1 MSRTFAVRPI
11 PRLLAVVLASM
22 TLAACGGGGGGGGD
36 AGGGGTITPK
46 SISGRVVDGYM
57 VGATVQCMQGSTA
70 IATTLSGANGGYAF
84 DLPAGQ
90 SCDSIESRGGLDV
103 GVTPTNPADDIPR
116 PNLVLRAPVPA
127 GAASVSNLFVT
138 PASTLVQALV
148 AGGRSVTEAQDLVRT
163 RLGVSSTADL
173 LAADPAADLAL
184 YRINAALAQILEQV
198 SAAIAAAG
206 GIVDDAGFAAVSN
219 ATIQALAASLSAG
232 TTLEQL
238 TAAPD
243 ALVPTSPLVAL
254 IEQATSN
261 AKANASVATQLAT
274 VQPHTLALVSAPL
287 VALAAQQVLGAA
299 SLQDVVDAA
308 GDIAERGGA
317 APVVGSLVDVL
328 DEVAGAG
335 QAQAILDAMAA
346 AAQSAAAGTTGSASI
361 TVGAA
366 SIVVEVP
373 GGASNFLRLAGD
385 TVSLYSP
392 IGSPVDAT
400 LAEFGSASGVSV
412 PQNLSK
418 VGFTLAA
425 SADSTQLAAAREVPL
440 AIDIRDGTGTRVVQA
455 IVDRVLVSQDA
466 GGVAQATV
474 PAGATVTVY
483 GKTASAE
490 TVSPLVITLS
500 DTAKPISTAAGEI
513 TVDIDRLF
521 SIIGGVAATGSPL
534 ARLAADRVSGGTFVV
549 TLVVGELRIAQATSG
564 TNPTPTLG
572 VPYTVQLQ
580 SGGQAVAGYGV
591 RGRVV
596 VGG

>member
-1 MSRTFAVRPI
+1 MSRTFVARPI
-11 PRLLAVVLASM
+11 PRLLAVALASM

-36 AGGGGTITPK
+36 AGGGGATTPK
-46 SISGRVVDGYM
+46 SISGRVVDGYV

-116 PNLVLRAPVPA
+116 PNLVLRAPVPG

-173 LAADPAADLAL
+173 LAADPATDLAL

-238 TAAPD
+238 TAAPL
-243 ALVPTSPLVAL
+243 APTSPLVAL

-261 AKANASVATQLAT
+261 AKANASVATQLAA

-287 VALAAQQVLGAA
+287 VASAAQQVLGAA
-299 SLQDVVDAA
+299 SLQDFVDAA

-455 IVDRVLVSQDA
+455 IVDRVLVSQGTD
-466 GGVAQATV
+466 GVAQATV